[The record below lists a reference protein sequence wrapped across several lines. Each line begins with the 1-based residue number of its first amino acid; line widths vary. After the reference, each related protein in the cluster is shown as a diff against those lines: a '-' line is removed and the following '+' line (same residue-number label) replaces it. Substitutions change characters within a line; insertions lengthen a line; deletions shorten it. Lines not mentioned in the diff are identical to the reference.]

1 MASQDSNNSEPNKP
15 DRSKRFPDE
24 KQRKRLQKLFEAAS
38 KQDSLEKYDYAT
50 ELYADS
56 LRGDPGNYEYL
67 RCLMSVLHKR
77 YVSAKKL
84 GPMAAFKGRSEKAA
98 LKKAV
103 AQCKWDEALQEGID
117 AVVAN
122 PWDAT
127 TLTQMATA
135 CGGIFKEEG
144 LAAKGNFG
152 TYGDCELYYL
162 KCAYDTFPSAK
173 PDIEVCIQ
181 LAEALKKRDRFL
193 EAISFWH
200 KVEVLRPDDELPK
213 REIATLTVLLH
224 QSRDTKF
231 EGDHKKSIVS
241 NTSGAK
247 TEEVSHEERL
257 AQRIKRNPN
266 DIAAYD
272 ELTNLHLN
280 ADHYDKAIEVLNQ
293 KLAVTNND
301 VQVQEAIEDV
311 HLKALRSKMIAA
323 DAKAKKSGKEADAK
337 AFQAIRAELVEK
349 ELQTYRNRCARYP
362 NNLAFRFELG
372 RRYMLNGNI
381 PEAIKELQVAKADPR
396 KRGVCMMYLGDC
408 FYQIKQYALAM
419 THYEHAIQ
427 DIPDRDQD
435 NKKKSL
441 FKAGK
446 LALGLKDLV
455 RADKF
460 LTTLASMD
468 YTYPRISEMLE
479 HLKRMKDEADGK
491 KPPEQKKQEPPK
503 KRPEDEEE
511 EDE

>member
-1 MASQDSNNSEPNKP
+1 M
-15 DRSKRFPDE
+15 RFPDD

-50 ELYADS
+50 DLYS
-56 LRGDPGNYEYL
+56 QCVHGDPGNYEYL
-67 RCLMSVLHKR
+67 RCFMSLLHKR

-84 GPMAAFKGRSEKAA
+84 GPMAAFKARAEKAA

-103 AQCKWDEALQEGID
+103 AQCNWDEALQQGID
-117 AVVAN
+117 ALVTN
-122 PWDAT
+122 PWDAP

-144 LAAKGNFG
+144 LADKGNFG

-162 KCAYDTFPSAK
+162 KCAFDTFPREK

-181 LAEALKKRDRFL
+181 LAEALKKRERYL

-200 KVEVLRPDDELPK
+200 KVEVLRADDELPK

-231 EGDHKKSIVS
+231 EGDGAKRSIAS
-241 NTSGAK
+241 NTGGK
-247 TEEVSHEERL
+247 TEEVSQEERL

-266 DIAAYD
+266 DIAGYD
-272 ELTNLHLN
+272 ELINLHLN
-280 ADHYDKAIEVLNQ
+280 ADHFDKALEVLNQ

-311 HLKALRSKMIAA
+311 HLKALRSKWIAA

-337 AFQAIRAELVEK
+337 DVQAIRAELVEK

-372 RRYMLNGNI
+372 RRYQLNGNI
-381 PEAIKELQVAKADPR
+381 PEAIKELQIAKADPR

-408 FYQIKQYALAM
+408 FYTIKQYALAM

-427 DIPDRDQD
+427 DIPDRDQE

-455 RADKF
+455 KADKF

-491 KPPEQKKQEPPK
+491 KPPDDKKREEPK
-503 KRPEDEEE
+503 KTPQDGEEGDEE